1 MSRRLIWI
9 AAVTL
14 FLGGVFCGGFFFF
27 QNRMQRS
34 QAEAAAVD
42 PSKSLINKSF
52 PHAELVD
59 VHGSKV
65 DEQTL
70 RTGKV
75 VVVFLALDCEAC
87 ASEGKFL
94 ETVVGRRKD
103 VAFYGVV
110 PFGTHPHDP
119 QSVEKAFPFEV
130 LYDEHNAYVATMG
143 INRVPVKVFLE
154 NGIIKKG
161 WIGAALTDKA
171 KASFIE
177 WLDNLP

>member
-9 AAVTL
+9 AGITL

-34 QAEAAAVD
+34 RAEAAAPD

-59 VHGSKV
+59 VYGSTV

-75 VVVFLALDCEAC
+75 VIVFLTMDCEAC

-103 VAFYGVV
+103 VRFYGVV
-110 PFGTHPHDP
+110 
-119 QSVEKAFPFEV
+119 
-130 LYDEHNAYVATMG
+130 
-143 INRVPVKVFLE
+143 
-154 NGIIKKG
+154 
-161 WIGAALTDKA
+161 
-171 KASFIE
+171 
-177 WLDNLP
+177 